1 MDWLWF
7 VVFLV
12 AVYGAAVLVI
22 RHYRLWENHVTFYGP
37 ILAIKTDKV
46 GFFDYFRRFKP
57 LLRGYGTIG
66 VAMVLLVSFFM
77 TWTVVFAVRETL
89 RSPPVPE
96 GIYAL
101 PNLLAIPGVN
111 EYIPFTFA
119 VWFAFVLTLVV
130 HEFGHAVLCRIE
142 DIRVKSMGVL
152 FAVIPIGAFV
162 EPDEDDVNAAPSMPK
177 VRMYG
182 AGIMN
187 NIVFGLLCFALMV
200 ALLGMASPLPGA
212 YVNGIYQDSAAQ
224 NAGLQPDTLILEIN
238 ETTVTTID
246 DVSAILSRTLPGEQI
261 TLRGLHE
268 GVEKEYELTLS
279 AWPVP
284 VMETVYLRDAEANQP
299 LPTPGNENCTAT
311 SADGSGEEMTA
322 KIWVSSFP
330 PDAEIIMD
338 GVSTGCYTNTTI
350 TFPAGTHQMAFDK
363 EEFGRSENITVT
375 VAPYSE
381 YGFMGVTFY
390 NQANVKDTFDL
401 MRNGL
406 WGFAILIYAPIDH
419 FLFGNSMQLGLLVI
433 DSPQSIVWDV
443 PFAHFWTVIQVLF
456 WSSWFNIAVGTFNAL
471 PMIPLDGGYIMQE
484 GVTRFF
490 ERRNMEKIA
499 RLVVAGISTLMLM
512 LILSLIALPYLL
524 NLSSFF

>member
-1 MDWLWF
+1 MNWLWF

-22 RHYRLWENHVTFYGP
+22 RRYHLWEDHVTFYGP
-37 ILAIKTDKV
+37 VLALKTEKV
-46 GFFDYFRRFKP
+46 GFFDFFRRFKP
-57 LLRGYGTIG
+57 VLRGYGTIG

-77 TWTVVFAVRETL
+77 TLTVVFAVQETL
-89 RSPPVPE
+89 RSPPDPE

-162 EPDEDDVNAAPSMPK
+162 EPDEDDVNNAPAMPK

-200 ALLGMASPLPGA
+200 ALLGMASPQPGV
-212 YVNGIYQDSAAQ
+212 YVNGIYQGSAAQ
-224 NAGLQPDTLILEIN
+224 NAGLQPDTIILEIN
-238 ETTVTTID
+238 GTPVTMID
-246 DVSAILSRTLPGEQI
+246 DVSGIVSRTSPGDVVM
-261 TLRGLHE
+261 LRGLHDG
-268 GVEKEYELTLS
+268 GVEDYELTLS

-284 VMETVYLRDAEANQP
+284 IMDTVDLRDAQATRP
-299 LPTPGNENCTAT
+299 LPTPGGENCTAAP
-311 SADGSGEEMTA
+311 ADASGEEVPA
-322 KIWVSSFP
+322 EIWVSSVP
-330 PDAEIIMD
+330 PGAEIIMD
-338 GVSTGCYTNTTI
+338 GFHTGCYTNTTI
-350 TFPAGTHQMAFDK
+350 TLPAGTHQLAFEK
-363 EEFGRSENITVT
+363 EDLGRSENVTVT
-375 VAPYSE
+375 VAAYSE

-390 NQANVKDTFDL
+390 NQANVKNTFDL

-419 FLFGNSMQLGLLVI
+419 FLFGNGMQLGLLLI

-490 ERRNMEKIA
+490 ERRNMGKFA
-499 RLVVAGISTLMLM
+499 GWVVAGISTLMLM